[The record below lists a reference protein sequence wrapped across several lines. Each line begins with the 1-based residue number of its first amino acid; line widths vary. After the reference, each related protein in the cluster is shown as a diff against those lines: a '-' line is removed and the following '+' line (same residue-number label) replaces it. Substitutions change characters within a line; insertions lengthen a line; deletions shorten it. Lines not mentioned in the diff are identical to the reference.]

1 MQHRCNSLSWF
12 EARNVAYALVYV
24 LHNRCNVLPL
34 LVQRKYCSRVG
45 KQDKLH
51 VLPLATVLS
60 AILVGCGAEP
70 IVFQ

>member
-1 MQHRCNSLSWF
+1 MQHRCNSLGLRPETWLMLWF
-12 EARNVAYALVYV
+12 V

-51 VLPLATVLS
+51 VLPLVTVPS
-60 AILVGCGAEP
+60 AILVGCGADP
-70 IVFQ
+70 MAFQ